1 MIVTGIRIL
10 ISSKYQL
17 TIMGGT
23 ENEKFSFSV
32 FLNFSFLGEKWGTR
46 NEKSIF
52 FIFCP
57 ILAKI
62 RHFLMIFQS
71 IMVTVNILLAFE
83 AFLGCFVALFLDL
96 GIGSWTVWGELR
108 FGTFSFPGTY
118 QGKIFSFFLVS
129 RREMAQNFSF
139 LARNQNARK
148 MPPIL
153 NTY

>member
-1 MIVTGIRIL
+1 MTALNCTFLEILAHYDIDFDERISTYL
-10 ISSKYQL
+10 LWVGPRTRNSRSR
-17 TIMGGT
+17 
-23 ENEKFSFSV
+23 FF
-32 FLNFSFLGEKWGTR
+32 FNFSFLGEKWGTR

-71 IMVTVNILLAFE
+71 IMFTVNMLLAFE

-96 GIGSWTVWGELR
+96 GVGSWTVWGELR

-118 QGKIFSFFLVS
+118 
-129 RREMAQNFSF
+129 
-139 LARNQNARK
+139 
-148 MPPIL
+148 
-153 NTY
+153 